1 MLTLNDKPLA
11 TWYDGGNVSTFKL
24 EGFDDLHA
32 AWDWAKTLE
41 GQDLTIK
48 QDGTARKVYGGY
60 AVTDVGMDESGLVV
74 MRAQRALEPDT
85 AAAIEALES
94 NVSTATAD
102 AAGAVQTANAAMEAA
117 QSAGTDAQVK
127 TIAKLTAASIDFANV
142 TATDCVAIPDYI
154 PEWSVGMSLAQNDPV
169 MRNGQL
175 YRASQA
181 IPSTQEQY
189 PPETAGES
197 LYYPVEVAP
206 DGIIVY
212 RECHG
217 QYDMVRKGEK
227 RHYPGAGDPV
237 YLALEDTAYSPDA
250 YPQHWKLDQAEAE

>member
-1 MLTLNDKPLA
+1 MLELNGKPLA
-11 TWYDGGNVSTFKL
+11 SWNDNGASSYFDLYDVT
-24 EGFDDLHA
+24 LHD
-32 AWDWAKTLE
+32 AWDWAKAQD
-41 GQDLTIK
+41 GQDLVVSR
-48 QDGTARKVYGGY
+48 DGGEVHRYGGY
-60 AVTDVGMDESGLVV
+60 EITDVGMPDDRVTV
-74 MRAQRALEPDT
+74 RAQRKLEPDT
-85 AAAIEALES
+85 GAAIRALES
-94 NVSTATAD
+94 NVATAQ
-102 AAGAVQTANAAMEAA
+102 QTAQAAMETA
-117 QSAGTDAQVK
+117 QEAGTDAQVK

-154 PEWSVGMSLAQNDPV
+154 PEWTVGMSLAQNDPV

-227 RHYPGAGDPV
+227 RHYPGASDPV
-237 YLALEDTAYSPDA
+237 YIALEDTAYSPDA
-250 YPQHWKLDQAEAE
+250 YPQHWELDQAEAE

>member
-1 MLTLNDKPLA
+1 MLTLNDKELS
-11 TWYDGGNVSTFKL
+11 TWYDGDNIVVFKL
-24 EGFDDLHA
+24 LNLTLAD
-32 AWDWAKTLE
+32 AWDWAKTLSGE
-41 GQDLTIK
+41 DLVIS
-48 QDGTARKVYGGY
+48 QDGTERQRYGGY
-60 AVTDVGMDESGLVV
+60 DVTSVGIDGDSRIV
-74 MRAQRALEPDT
+74 MRCLRALDPDT
-85 AAAIEALES
+85 EAAITALEA
-94 NVSTATAD
+94 NVATAQATAD
-102 AAGAVQTANAAMEAA
+102 SAMETA
-117 QSAGTDAQVK
+117 QVAGTDAQVK

-227 RHYPGAGDPV
+227 RHYPGASDPV
-237 YLALEDTAYSPDA
+237 YIALEDTAYSPDA
-250 YPQHWKLDQAEAE
+250 YPQHWQLDQAEAE